1 MGRKLVKTSVN
12 KSNKSRYD
20 SLKAK
25 TPEAAGSSRS
35 RDKPNPSLVT
45 DEDIVSDTYVGK
57 SNPPPTAL
65 DTQED
70 VPIENDTY
78 METDN
83 TDFIVIPHPSPFACA
98 ATISK
103 NAKELPTPQIIQA
116 INNAFAQDDA
126 FRGLNVRR

>member
-35 RDKPNPSLVT
+35 GDKPNPSLVT
-45 DEDIVSDTYVGK
+45 DEDIVNDTYVGK
-57 SNPPPTAL
+57 STPPPITL
-65 DTQED
+65 DTQDD
-70 VPIENDTY
+70 VLIENDMT

-83 TDFIVIPHPSPFACA
+83 TDFIVIPRPSPFACA
-98 ATISK
+98 ATI
-103 NAKELPTPQIIQA
+103 AKMPRNFLPLKLSARSTM
-116 INNAFAQDDA
+116 
-126 FRGLNVRR
+126 RLCRTMHSEG

>member
-35 RDKPNPSLVT
+35 GDKPNPSLVT
-45 DEDIVSDTYVGK
+45 DEDIVNDTYVGK
-57 SNPPPTAL
+57 STPPPTAL

-70 VPIENDTY
+70 VPIENDTS

-83 TDFIVIPHPSPFACA
+83 TDFIVIPRSSPFACA

-103 NAKELPTPQIIQA
+103 NAKELSTPKSSVQSTM
-116 INNAFAQDDA
+116 
-126 FRGLNVRR
+126 RLRRMMHSKG